1 MAKEIDIVVVGAG
14 PVGLFTVFEAGL
26 LGLNCVLIDNLDKPG
41 GQCAELYPEK
51 PIYDIPGVPFQTA
64 QEHVDALLEQIKPFN
79 YELIL
84 NERVEEITE
93 IDHKDDKYWSVTTNE
108 GTKLTTKN
116 IFIAAGAGSFEPR
129 RPPNIEDPD
138 KFINKGVTYAV
149 RSKSTYENK
158 DVFIF
163 GGGDSALDWCVELA
177 EKAKSLSLVHRRDA
191 FRGAQ
196 HTEEQMRELV
206 AAGKVKLLTPYLID
220 SIEGSDK
227 VTGVSLK
234 NFDTNEIEHY
244 EADELLFL
252 FGLNKKLGPILEWNI
267 DLNGKKIS
275 VNTENFQTSVE
286 GIFAVGDI
294 NDYPGK
300 LDLILSGFHE
310 TTLAVQEAYKRL
322 YPGERVPFGYTT
334 SNSKLQEKLG
344 VQKVSK
350 LELINL
356 IHKEL
361 PQIQCGRC
369 DTPGCKQ
376 YAQAIVDGDPHDRC
390 VPGGEKTLKNL
401 NSILKRILRKLI
413 LNTVQQLRSKKFLLL
428 RKNVLV
434 VKNVLMHALLM
445 QL

>member
-64 QEHVDALLEQIKPFN
+64 REHVDALLEQIKPFN

-93 IDHKDDKYWSVTTNE
+93 VDHKDDKYWSVKTSERTE
-108 GTKLTTKN
+108 LTTKN

-177 EKAKSLSLVHRRDA
+177 GKAKSLSLVHRRDA

-344 VQKVSK
+344 V
-350 LELINL
+350 
-356 IHKEL
+356 
-361 PQIQCGRC
+361 
-369 DTPGCKQ
+369 
-376 YAQAIVDGDPHDRC
+376 
-390 VPGGEKTLKNL
+390 
-401 NSILKRILRKLI
+401 
-413 LNTVQQLRSKKFLLL
+413 KK
-428 RKNVLV
+428 
-434 VKNVLMHALLM
+434 
-445 QL
+445 